1 MVEFR
6 KQLLSPLLFVN
17 PLCVVVVANANVANE
32 LSKSS
37 FVNVPPALLLLL
49 LPLLTTVLALLPAK
63 EAAAVA

>member
-49 LPLLTTVLALLPAK
+49 PLPPTVLALLPAK